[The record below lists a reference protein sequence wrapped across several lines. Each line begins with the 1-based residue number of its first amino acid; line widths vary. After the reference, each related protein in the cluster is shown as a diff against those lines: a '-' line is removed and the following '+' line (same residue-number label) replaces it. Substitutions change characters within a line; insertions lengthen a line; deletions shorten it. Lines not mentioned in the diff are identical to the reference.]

1 MRKDVRRNFLWL
13 AIILVV
19 IALGIVF
26 PRLLIISEIAGRE
39 FFILRWLL
47 LPAAVLFWLFY
58 VTRPGKD

>member
-1 MRKDVRRNFLWL
+1 MRKEVRRNFLWL

-26 PRLLIISEIAGRE
+26 PRLMIISEIAGRE

-58 VTRPGKD
+58 VTRPRKD

>member
-1 MRKDVRRNFLWL
+1 MRKEVRRNFLWL
-13 AIILVV
+13 
-19 IALGIVF
+19 IVF

>member
-1 MRKDVRRNFLWL
+1 MRKEVRRNFLWL